1 MNEWLLREW
10 SKTREQLDANPR
22 LRWGVLAIPLIALL
36 YLNLLVS
43 DLRHEERAAI
53 GELQQQLAEA
63 RQLAEQDEWV
73 ERLEQVRARLDEQLS
88 RHFGRAES
96 EAFARADIQAGAQ
109 ALLAAQSL
117 DKIRIEVS
125 TAGKPESTTGLIP
138 LQLRLAGNAQ
148 GEQLYALIASLE
160 SGKPSYRIDNLN
172 VQSQRGQHLVFSL
185 VASVWYQ
192 PWEADQ

>member
-1 MNEWLLREW
+1 MNAWLLREW

>member
-1 MNEWLLREW
+1 MNAWLLREW

-22 LRWGVLAIPLIALL
+22 LRWGVLAIPLIGLL
-36 YLNLLVS
+36 YLNLVVS
-43 DLRHEERAAI
+43 DARYEERAAI

-148 GEQLYALIASLE
+148 GEQLYALIVSLE